1 MFSWWEQ
8 KVIVTGAGGFV
19 GRHMVER
26 LHALGAVVV
35 PVYHRDYDLRNTAH
49 ARQLFYAHHDATL
62 VIHLA
67 ANVGGIGLNRARPA
81 QLFYDNATMGL
92 NVLECARVS
101 GIPKFV
107 GIGTVCSYPADTPV
121 PFREVNL
128 WNGYPEETNAPYG
141 LAKKMLLAQSQA
153 YRDEYGYNAIHLL
166 PTNMYGEGDNFQ
178 PDTSHV
184 IPAMIR
190 KMIEAKSSGVGEVV
204 LWGDGTATRDFL
216 YIKDAVEA
224 IALAAERYDGREALN
239 LGSGE
244 EWYIAN
250 LAELIAGHVGYEG
263 KLRWDTT
270 QPNGQQRRLLD
281 TSRAQAL
288 LGWQARTPLNE
299 GLSRTVSWL
308 RGRLETAP

>member
-1 MFSWWEQ
+1 MFDWSAQ

-19 GRHMVER
+19 GRHMVDH
-26 LHALGAVVV
+26 LHALGAAVV
-35 PVYHRDYDLRNTAH
+35 PVYHRDYDLRNIAH
-49 ARQLFYAHHDATL
+49 VRQLFYSQREATL

-81 QLFYDNATMGL
+81 TLFYDNATMGL
-92 NVLECARVS
+92 NVLECARIA

-121 PFREVNL
+121 PFREASL
-128 WNGYPEETNAPYG
+128 WDGYPEETNAPYG
-141 LAKKMLLAQSQA
+141 LAKKMLLVQSQA

-184 IPAMIR
+184 IPAIIR
-190 KMIEAKSSGVGEVV
+190 KMIEAQAGGTGEVV

-216 YIKDAVEA
+216 YVVDAVEA
-224 IALAAERYDGREALN
+224 IALAAEKYNGREALN
-239 LGSGE
+239 LGSGRE
-244 EWYIAN
+244 VRIDD
-250 LAELIAGHVGYEG
+250 LAEFIAGHVGYSG
-263 KLRWDTT
+263 AIKWDRA
-270 QPNGQQRRLLD
+270 QPNGQQRRVLD

-288 LGWQARTPLNE
+288 LGWQTRTSLYE
-299 GLSRTVSWL
+299 GLNRTVQWL
-308 RGRLETAP
+308 RGKL